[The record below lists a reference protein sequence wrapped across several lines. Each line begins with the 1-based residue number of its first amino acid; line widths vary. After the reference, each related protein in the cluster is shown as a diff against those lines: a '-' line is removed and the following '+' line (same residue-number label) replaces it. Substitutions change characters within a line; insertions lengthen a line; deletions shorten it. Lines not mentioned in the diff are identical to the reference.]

1 MADRTTMTSL
11 AMAIRFS
18 TRCSGSV
25 GTLVA
30 FAAADPQ
37 FHAPVRVAGLLE
49 RDRLTLDGF
58 AFQIH
63 FYARREAH
71 QELVAV
77 GGAAR
82 SGSAAYATAGFNV
95 AAFATT
101 TPTTAG
107 FGAAAVAACDA
118 CLRLG
123 GLACCFHRIDGWG
136 GFDGV
141 SGCVVGVV
149 LVALGC
155 LLESVLAVVAG
166 ATALLVGYVGPFH

>member
-1 MADRTTMTSL
+1 MTSL
-11 AMAIRFS
+11 AMTIRFS

-30 FAAADPQ
+30 GFAAADPQ

-63 FYARREAH
+63 FYARGEAH
-71 QELVAV
+71 QELVPV
-77 GGAAR
+77 GGAGR
-82 SGSAAYATAGFNV
+82 RGSAAYATAGFDV
-95 AAFATT
+95 AAFAAA
-101 TPTTAG
+101 TAAAGG

-123 GLACCFHRIDGWG
+123 GLACFHGIDGRG

-141 SGCVVGVV
+141 SGRMDGVV
-149 LVALGC
+149 LIALGC
-155 LLESVLAVVAG
+155 LLKRVLAVVTG
-166 ATALLVGYVGPFH
+166 ATTLLVGYVGPFY